1 MSIDKWQRNAQLDD
15 WFYNHSV
22 SERAEFERKMG
33 IKWEEG
39 TPEQKYG
46 AVKAWTR
53 IKDLEE
59 AEAKIERRREKDYQR
74 ELELQQRR
82 EEFLTELAGK
92 VMYAQAELERR
103 KAEAY
108 AKVEEM
114 KCDRLQQMLTQLSRY
129 VVGGVREALEGLP
142 KQFLETG
149 IKFVEELKERK
160 LLPAPPKPNDIV
172 NIGHASH
179 CLLSRGPDNVVYTY
193 TKADG
198 HMYRRCIIAHASHDR
213 SVLGLQFINSP
224 LLEQGGCPLYRSRT
238 LGAQLLGW
246 IVPPIRHE
254 KCELADGSEDRIS

>member
-15 WFYNHSV
+15 WFYNHSE

-46 AVKAWTR
+46 AVRAW
-53 IKDLEE
+53 IGISDNEE
-59 AEAKIERRREKDYQR
+59 AEATIERRLREQHERAK
-74 ELELQQRR
+74 ELEEMRQGFL
-82 EEFLTELAGK
+82 EELTGK
-92 VMYAQAELERR
+92 IMYAKAELERR

-129 VVGGVREALEGLP
+129 VVGGVREALESLP

-224 LLEQGGCPLYRSRT
+224 LLDQGGCPLYRSRT

-246 IVPPIRHE
+246 VVPTIRHE
-254 KCELADGSEDRIS
+254 KCDLANGLEDRIG